1 MRKTNSVSMLSV
13 LELRDNENGMHASV
27 HTYLQVLFDTLHLHL
42 TNYDRNASK
51 CPDKV

>member
-1 MRKTNSVSMLSV
+1 MLSV
-13 LELRDNENGMHASV
+13 SGLRDNEHGMHASV

-42 TNYDRNASK
+42 TNYYRNASK